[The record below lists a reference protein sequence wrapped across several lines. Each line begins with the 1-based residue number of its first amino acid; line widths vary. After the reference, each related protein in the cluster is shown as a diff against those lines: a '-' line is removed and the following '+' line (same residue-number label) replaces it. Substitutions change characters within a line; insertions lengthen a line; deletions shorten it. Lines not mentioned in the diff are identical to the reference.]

1 MEKSWGGKREGAGR
15 KPGWKNG
22 PCKAVKIPAV
32 LVGDVL
38 RYAHQLDAGRAP
50 TPPKPV
56 KKAPASEPEGAAW
69 PQLSKLIDEKQAL
82 SKKVLQLEE
91 ALSKERRKGEQ
102 RERRLEKLK
111 QAIHYVSSVL
121 ADALADHEKGVRRGV
136 SVKDARHALNA
147 LSSSLIE

>member
-15 KPGWKNG
+15 KPSWKNG

-32 LVGDVL
+32 LVGDVM
-38 RYAHQLDAGRAP
+38 RYAHQLDTGRVPAE
-50 TPPKPV
+50 PKPA
-56 KKAPASEPEGAAW
+56 KKVPAKEPERDAW

-91 ALSKERRKGEQ
+91 ALSKERHKGEQ

-111 QAIHYVSSVL
+111 QAVRYVSSVL
-121 ADALADHEKGVRRGV
+121 ADALADHEKGVRRGI

-147 LSSSLIE
+147 LSTSLIE